1 MVFLLVYI
9 TKALEE
15 DWKTSKGAA
24 CEKLA
29 LGKYSLKNQCSQIL
43 DALDRAASIA

>member
-1 MVFLLVYI
+1 MDKIEEFACGLCAGI

-29 LGKYSLKNQCSQIL
+29 LGKNC
-43 DALDRAASIA
+43 